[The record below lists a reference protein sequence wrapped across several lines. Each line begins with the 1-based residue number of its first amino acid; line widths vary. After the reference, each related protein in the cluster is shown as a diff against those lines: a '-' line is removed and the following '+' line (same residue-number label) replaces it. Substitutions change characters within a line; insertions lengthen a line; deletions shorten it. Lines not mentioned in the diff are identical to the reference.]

1 MFGGEFTSVH
11 GAVGITDEIEE
22 STEGGRDVEIVI
34 EGGGEIIFRGG
45 GMRGA
50 SFRRGRQFGDPLLPF
65 VESLQ
70 GAARGGQAFEGEVEG
85 EAVVG
90 GEQDVAH
97 FASGPT
103 FVEQVTQGVKVAER
117 LGHLASVD
125 HEVGAMHPQID
136 ERLARAAFGLGDFGL
151 VVGEDVVDSSAM
163 DIEPVAKHS
172 GGHGTAFDV
181 PAGATRTPRAV
192 PLHVAVGRIVR
203 FPEGE
208 VADVFL
214 FVFIGA
220 DAARGAEFVQVEM
233 GEFPVAGK
241 AGDAEVD
248 RLVVRLVGVTAGDE
262 LRDHGDHA
270 RNVLRFGRRG
280 ESVSGFDAQRREVL
294 EKGVL
299 EGFGEIGQ
307 GNAFLP
313 GAADGFVVHV
323 GQVHDALDAESAV
336 FKMALEKILE
346 EVGAEIADVGMVVDG
361 RSAGVDLD
369 LLAVRIEG
377 DKWLGCSR
385 QRVVKVEQGSG
396 GLRGRGG
403 GDEGGER
410 RLET

>member
-1 MFGGEFTSVH
+1 MLGGEFPSVH
-11 GAVGITDEIEE
+11 SAVGIADEIEE

-34 EGGGEIIFRGG
+34 EGGGEFIFRGG
-45 GMRGA
+45 GMRSA
-50 SFRRGRQFGDPLLPF
+50 CFRRGRQFGDPLLPF

-70 GAARGGQAFEGEVEG
+70 GAARCGQAFEGEVEG

-117 LGHLASVD
+117 LGHLPSVD

-136 ERLARAAFGLGDFGL
+136 EFFARAAFRLRDFGL
-151 VVGEDVVDSSAM
+151 VVGEDVVDASAM
-163 DIEPVAKHS
+163 DIEPVAEHS

-192 PLHVAVGRIVR
+192 PFHVAVGRIVR

-220 DAARGAEFVQVEM
+220 DAARGAKFFQVEM

-248 RLVVRLVGVTAGDE
+248 RLVVRLIGVTSGHE
-262 LRDHGDHA
+262 LRDHRDHA
-270 RNVLRFGRRG
+270 RNVLRLGRRG
-280 ESVSGFDAQRREVL
+280 ESVGRFDAQRRQVL
-294 EKGVL
+294 EKSVL

-323 GQVHDALDAESAV
+323 GQVHDALDLESAV
-336 FKMALEKILE
+336 FEMALEKIFE
-346 EVGAEIADVGMVVDG
+346 EVGAEIADVGVVVDG

-377 DKWLGCSR
+377 NKWLGCSR
-385 QRVVKVEQGSG
+385 QRVVEVEQGS
-396 GLRGRGG
+396 
-403 GDEGGER
+403 
-410 RLET
+410 